1 MKVIGNLQGDCLL
14 EIDMQRKQAAQ
25 IDLVTLQSAI
35 FSNFGQNFVECCHY
49 DLFSFQLRQKRPYLI
64 HFLKLPWCVWSIRV
78 YQFLY
83 FLHFLSLLL
92 SPRFLR
98 GIHINMS
105 F

>member
-1 MKVIGNLQGDCLL
+1 
-14 EIDMQRKQAAQ
+14 
-25 IDLVTLQSAI
+25 
-35 FSNFGQNFVECCHY
+35 
-49 DLFSFQLRQKRPYLI
+49 
-64 HFLKLPWCVWSIRV
+64 LKLPWCVWSIRV